1 MTRCGP
7 SARLWLAEALHELT
21 CDRVPSGPA
30 DSLAVIPAGAHLFE
44 LPNKIDLPRDAY
56 LTVQGIYAGWAWFGT
71 VDLAALVINVVP
83 AIKLGEQRPAA
94 YFAWTAALCF
104 IVFFTIFFTWTFPAN
119 QVTANWTTMPYDWSG
134 LRREWEY
141 SHAANAVV
149 MLIALCS
156 VTLSVITARP
166 D

>member
-1 MTRCGP
+1 MILR
-7 SARLWLAEALHELT
+7 A
-21 CDRVPSGPA
+21 VQF
-30 DSLAVIPAGAHLFE
+30 LAVLLTALAFVPAGAHLFE

-56 LTVQGIYAGWAWFGT
+56 LTVQGIYAGWAWFGI
-71 VDLAALVINVVP
+71 VDLAALVLNVVL
-83 AIKLGEQRPAA
+83 AVRLRRQRPAV
-94 YFAWTAALCF
+94 YFAWAAALCF
-104 IVFFTIFFTWTFPAN
+104 VAFFAIFFTWTFPAN
-119 QVTANWTTMPYDWSG
+119 QATANWTAMPDDWSG

-141 SHAANAVV
+141 SHTANAVV